1 MQKFENFYKQKG
13 YTLIAGVDEAGRGPL
28 AGPVVAAACI
38 FKDYVL
44 INGIDDSKKLSEK
57 KRSDLFLKIME
68 CDGII
73 KAVSIVEAHVI
84 DEINV
89 LQATF
94 LAMKNAID
102 KLTIKPD
109 FVLIDGNLSP
119 KIDIAHECIVKGDS
133 KSFSIA
139 AASILAKYT
148 RDELMLQ
155 YHKNYPDYFF
165 DKHKGYGTK
174 KHIDVIKGIGIC
186 KIHRKTFEP
195 IKSLLKK

>member
-13 YTLIAGVDEAGRGPL
+13 YKLIAGVDEAGRGPL

-38 FKDYVL
+38 FKGDVF
-44 INGIDDSKKLSEK
+44 IDGIDDSKKLSEK
-57 KRSDLFLKIME
+57 KRSDLFFKIME
-68 CDGII
+68 CDDII
-73 KAVSIVEAHVI
+73 KAVSIVDAKII

-94 LAMKNAID
+94 LAMRNAVN
-102 KLTIKPD
+102 KLAVKPD

-133 KSFSIA
+133 KSLSIA

-155 YHKNYPDYFF
+155 YHKKYPDYSF

-174 KHIDVIKGIGIC
+174 KHIDVIKEIGIC